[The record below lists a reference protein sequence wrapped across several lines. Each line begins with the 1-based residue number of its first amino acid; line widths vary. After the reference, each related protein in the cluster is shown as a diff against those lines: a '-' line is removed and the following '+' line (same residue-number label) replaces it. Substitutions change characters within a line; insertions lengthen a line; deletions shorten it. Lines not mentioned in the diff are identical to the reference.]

1 MSSIVFN
8 GYGKLGYVFISQS
21 GSGVAWC
28 NMETDTS
35 LNLSLPR
42 MDTSLVMSIL
52 LLLPIIVASFPII
65 LSYLQDHYP
74 SGVKQGNPIYILF
87 SPYLDRKGI
96 QSGAPPKKIL
106 HDAIQQG
113 TEKMVDEIVDP
124 VLVPV
129 KGLQEAVGQS
139 IGAIR
144 DGIHDG
150 ISVPTRAM
158 FKMGTGLTGALMS
171 AFQSAIGS
179 ISGIFTSIRHVIENL
194 ISGALVGLYFQ
205 TASFNLTIS
214 GMKFFL
220 FIVEIAGIAVTA
232 LGMVFMASLF
242 LIPVGIPL
250 VVIGAILTAIAVESE
265 GVMRMV

>member
-1 MSSIVFN
+1 M
-8 GYGKLGYVFISQS
+8 
-21 GSGVAWC
+21 
-28 NMETDTS
+28 DDS
-35 LNLSLPR
+35 LNLALPR

-52 LLLPIIVASFPII
+52 LLLPIIVALFPII
-65 LSYLQDHYP
+65 LSFLQDHYP
-74 SGVKQGNPIYILF
+74 AGVKQGNPVYILF

-96 QSGAPPKKIL
+96 QSGAPPKAIL
-106 HDAIQQG
+106 HNAIQQG
-113 TEKMVDEIVDP
+113 TEKLVGEIVDP

-129 KGLQEAVGQS
+129 KGLQDAIGQS

-150 ISVPTRAM
+150 ISVPTRALYT
-158 FKMGTGLTGALMS
+158 MGTGLTTALML

-179 ISGIFTSIRHVIENL
+179 ISGIFTVIRQVVENL
-194 ISGALVGLYFQ
+194 ISGAITGLYFQ
-205 TASFNLTIS
+205 TASFNLIIS

-242 LIPVGIPL
+242 LIPLGIPL
-250 VVIGAILTAIAVESE
+250 VVIGAILTAIAVDSE
-265 GVMRMV
+265 GVFRVV

>member
-1 MSSIVFN
+1 M
-8 GYGKLGYVFISQS
+8 
-21 GSGVAWC
+21 
-28 NMETDTS
+28 DDS
-35 LNLSLPR
+35 LNLALPR

-52 LLLPIIVASFPII
+52 LLLPIIVALFPII
-65 LSYLQDHYP
+65 LSFLQDHYP
-74 SGVKQGNPIYILF
+74 AGVKQGNPVYILF

-96 QSGAPPKKIL
+96 QSGAPPKAIL
-106 HDAIQQG
+106 HNAIQQG
-113 TEKMVDEIVDP
+113 TEKLVDEIVDP

-129 KGLQEAVGQS
+129 KGLQDAIGQS

-150 ISVPTRAM
+150 ISVPTRALYT
-158 FKMGTGLTGALMS
+158 MGTGLTTALMS

-179 ISGIFTSIRHVIENL
+179 ITGIFTVIRQVVENL
-194 ISGALVGLYFQ
+194 ISGAITGLYFQ

-242 LIPVGIPL
+242 LIPLGIPL
-250 VVIGAILTAIAVESE
+250 VVIGAILTAIAVDSE
-265 GVMRMV
+265 GVFRVV